1 MKKYYLETYGC
12 QMNFAESASLENDF
26 GKYGWQAT
34 DSPEEA
40 SAIILNSCS
49 VRQSAEE
56 RVWGRLGFLK
66 KYAEQSRPVS
76 FVLTGC
82 LADHY
87 GEKIRERFPFVNF
100 VIGNTGK
107 GRLAEM
113 LTQLNENP
121 HETDPAAGYRFAFS
135 SDHSVPGEFKAF
147 VPIMHGCNNFCTY
160 CIVPYVRGREISRN
174 PEEIIDEIN
183 TLVRK
188 GVREITL
195 LGQNVNSYSWNNRSF
210 GELLREICTR
220 TDVRWLRFVSSHP
233 KDLSDDVIACMAEFP
248 QICKSLHLPVQ
259 HGSDSILKAMNRRYT
274 RSDYLNLVRR
284 IRRAMPEITLTTD
297 LLIGFPGETEN
308 DLQETMTLIDE
319 VRFDDAFTYF
329 YNPRI
334 GTKAAEME
342 GQLSEEIKKERLQRV
357 IDFQRQISLKEKE
370 RFLNRTVT
378 VLAEGRSKKN
388 PDEILGRTEQNN
400 MVVFSGGDDIIGQF
414 IDVKLVSLSG
424 TTYKGVCL

>member
-34 DSPEEA
+34 SSPEEA
-40 SAIILNSCS
+40 AAIILNTCS

-66 KYAEQSRPVS
+66 KYAEQPHPVS
-76 FVLTGC
+76 LILTGC

-87 GEKIRERFPFVNF
+87 GDKIRERFPFVNF

-113 LTQLNENP
+113 VTQLTENP
-121 HETDPAAGYRFAFS
+121 HETDPAAGYRFSFS

-174 PEEIIDEIN
+174 PEEIIEEIK
-183 TLVRK
+183 TLLQK
-188 GVREITL
+188 GVCEITL

-210 GELLREICTR
+210 DWLLREICCR
-220 TDVRWLRFVSSHP
+220 TNVQWLRFVSSHP
-233 KDLSDDVIACMAEFP
+233 KDLSDAVIACMAEFP

-274 RSDYLNLVRR
+274 RNDYLNLVQR
-284 IRRAMPEITLTTD
+284 IRQAMPEITLTTD

-308 DLQETMTLIDE
+308 DLADTMKLICD

-329 YNPRI
+329 FNPRV
-334 GTKAAEME
+334 GTKAAKME
-342 GQLSEEIKKERLQRV
+342 GQLPEEVKKERLQRV
-357 IDFQRQISLKEKE
+357 IDLQRRISLQEKE

-388 PDEILGRTEQNN
+388 PGEILGRTEQNN
-400 MVVFSGGDDIIGQF
+400 MVVFSGKDDIIGKF
-414 IDVKLVSLSG
+414 VTVKLVSLSG

>member
-26 GKYGWQAT
+26 GKYGWQST

-40 SAIILNSCS
+40 SAIILNTCS

-66 KYAEQSRPVS
+66 KYAEQSTRPVS
-76 FVLTGC
+76 LVLTGC

-87 GEKIRERFPFVNF
+87 GEKIRNRFPFVNF
-100 VIGNTGK
+100 VVGNNGK

-113 LTQLNENP
+113 LTQLTENP
-121 HETDPAAGYRFAFS
+121 HETDPAAVGYRFS

-174 PEEIIDEIN
+174 PEDIISEID
-183 TLVRK
+183 TLLQK
-188 GVREITL
+188 GVCEITL
-195 LGQNVNSYSWNNRSF
+195 LGQNVNSYSWNGRSF
-210 GELLREICTR
+210 DWLLKEICNR
-220 TDVRWLRFVSSHP
+220 TNVRWLRFVSSHP
-233 KDLSDDVIACMAEFP
+233 KDLSDAVIACMTEFP

-259 HGSDSILKAMNRRYT
+259 HGSDNILKAMNRKY
-274 RSDYLNLVRR
+274 SKKDYLDLVNR
-284 IRRAMPEITLTTD
+284 IRKAMPDITLTTD
-297 LLIGFPGETEN
+297 LLIGFPGETED
-308 DLQETMTLIDE
+308 DLKETLDLIRE

-334 GTKAAEME
+334 GTKAAEMPN
-342 GQLSEEIKKERLQRV
+342 QLSEETKKERLQRV
-357 IDFQRQISLKEKE
+357 IDFQREISLKEKE
-370 RFLNRTVT
+370 RFLNRVVT

-388 PDEILGRTEQNN
+388 SGEILGRTEQNN
-400 MVVFSGGDDIIGQF
+400 MVVFSGKDDIIGQF
-414 IDVKLVSLSG
+414 VNVKLLSLSG